1 MPLFRAL
8 DEQAGVKVQPRRRKG
23 FGRRAQDD
31 SSVFSLKCLCLSNV
45 ADNMKDVWVK
55 DYADNYLDQYT
66 FRYIMGPFNI
76 LPGDLIEELMLLLCS
91 RKQLSRAALHLLLV
105 PQLRG
110 LTLEKCSALV
120 TPGLCA
126 HIAARCQGLFILDLS
141 GAKQIPSKVL
151 CETIHRLPALRSL
164 SLAGVPCD
172 RSVIQTIACCCRSLK
187 HLDVSRCHL
196 LFPAALLPLGGVYPA
211 SSSSSSSLSSVSSSV
226 LPSITPAPC
235 PLPLSSLLA
244 LDIGFTEQGEDS
256 TVAAAY
262 LLLSLPYLERAALEG
277 LSQACCLLEQEEFSR
292 ADGFAE
298 REGVPRLEEVW
309 RERIQW
315 QGKTSEDVAS
325 GERGDEREEEE
336 GMYLE
341 EDENDTARD
350 EKFSFQSQTEGK
362 SEFLSQSGLVF
373 QLKDVRGVTSDSLQS
388 LGRLCPGIRS
398 ITMNIDGNEH
408 SSGRGRRQCLLDLQ
422 TWSGQLQTLSFHYNG
437 PLADFLLPLQ
447 VAGSRLISLSLDGVK
462 TSPYSPL
469 LEVIRACP
477 RLRDL
482 LISAE
487 PPSLPQEQD
496 ENDQL
501 DNVALPQLPHLCSLS
516 LSFSY
521 EHSQMKP
528 VMSWMSLKKVL
539 RCLLIGS
546 PLLEKLSLVSL
557 PCPLD
562 CVLQDTLQ
570 SVNLNS
576 PDVPLG
582 RLERVDL
589 KRTDVQMI
597 TVKSLIQLNKRLK
610 HVDVSYC
617 WQISQLQ
624 WSQIKRARKVEV
636 VWV

>member
-1 MPLFRAL
+1 M
-8 DEQAGVKVQPRRRKG
+8 
-23 FGRRAQDD
+23 
-31 SSVFSLKCLCLSNV
+31 

-66 FRYIMGPFNI
+66 FRYIMGPFNV
-76 LPGDLIEELMLLLCS
+76 LPGDLIEELMMLLC
-91 RKQLSRAALHLLLV
+91 RKKQLSRAALHLLLV

-110 LTLEKCSALV
+110 LSLDKCSVLV

-126 HIAARCQGLFILDLS
+126 HIAARCQGLCSLDLS

-151 CETIHRLPALRSL
+151 CETIHSLPALRSL

-172 RSVIQTIACCCRSLK
+172 RSVIQTIARCCRSLK

-196 LFPAALLPLGGVYPA
+196 LLPAALLPLGGVYP
-211 SSSSSSSLSSVSSSV
+211 SSSSSRSSMSSSV
-226 LPSITPAPC
+226 LPSISPTSC

-244 LDIGFTEQGEDS
+244 LDIGFAEQGEDS

-277 LSQACCLLEQEEFSR
+277 LSQACCLIEHGEFSR

-298 REGVPRLEEVW
+298 REGVPTLEEVW
-309 RERIQW
+309 RERLQW
-315 QGKTSEDVAS
+315 KGKTFEDVAS
-325 GERGDEREEEE
+325 GESDEEES
-336 GMYLE
+336 MYLE
-341 EDENDTARD
+341 EDENDTVRD
-350 EKFSFQSQTEGK
+350 EKLLRFQNQTDEK
-362 SEFLSQSGLVF
+362 KEFLSQSGLVF
-373 QLKDVRGVTSDSLQS
+373 QLKDVRGITSDSLQS
-388 LGRLCPGIRS
+388 LGHLCPGIRS
-398 ITMNIDGNEH
+398 IIMNIDGYEH
-408 SSGRGRRQCLLDLQ
+408 SSGRGQGQSLLDLQ
-422 TWSGQLQTLSFHYNG
+422 TWSEQLQTLSCHYNG

-447 VAGSRLISLSLDGVK
+447 VAGSSLISLSLDGVK
-462 TSPYSPL
+462 TSPHSPL
-469 LEVIRACP
+469 LEVIGACP

-482 LISAE
+482 LISAD
-487 PPSLPQEQD
+487 PPKEED
-496 ENDQL
+496 EEDQL
-501 DNVALPQLPHLCSLS
+501 DNVDLPQLPNLCSLR

-557 PCPLD
+557 PCPLNR
-562 CVLQDTLQ
+562 VLQDVLQ

-589 KRTDVQMI
+589 MRTDVQMI

-610 HVDVSYC
+610 YVDVSYC
-617 WQISQLQ
+617 WQISQLE
-624 WSQIKRARKVEV
+624 WSELKRARKVEV